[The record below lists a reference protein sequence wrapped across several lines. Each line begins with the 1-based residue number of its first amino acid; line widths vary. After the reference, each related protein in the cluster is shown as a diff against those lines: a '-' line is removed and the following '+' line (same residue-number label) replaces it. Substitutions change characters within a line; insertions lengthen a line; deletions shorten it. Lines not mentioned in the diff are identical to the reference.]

1 MPQESKGQEHDGG
14 GDQGTV
20 HAITRRDL
28 TPADACM
35 KGPREQADPPGDNNG
50 RAGWLAWTARD
61 NFDGVWDGPV
71 ADNGIEA
78 GRGVPPCAD
87 DWLTVESRSGAS
99 RHSRRRRRRRRRAR

>member
-35 KGPREQADPPGDNNG
+35 KGPREQADPPGDDNG
-50 RAGWLAWTARD
+50 RAGWLGRPGTTLMES
-61 NFDGVWDGPV
+61 GTGPWPIM
-71 ADNGIEA
+71 G
-78 GRGVPPCAD
+78 
-87 DWLTVESRSGAS
+87 
-99 RHSRRRRRRRRRAR
+99 